1 MTDDLPDLIARI
13 YDAALDQGL
22 WDSVLNDLAQRF
34 ADGHASLYL
43 LHESDD
49 ADTAAFEALAATS
62 SWDPAFI
69 DSYSQHFWR
78 TNPWSEQVLRR
89 AVGEVTI
96 SDALVARN
104 SLEKTEFFADWL
116 RPQQLFS
123 GVGGTFLRRGGVSA
137 HISVLHASP
146 LADQETERLAGLL
159 QSLLPHF
166 ARAAQIHQRLG
177 DVTTQ
182 RDALE
187 SGLDRLSIGVI
198 LTDPTGRV
206 SFSNHIAEGLL
217 RAGTTLKVDQRGL
230 LCAAQPAETGRLRQL
245 IASASVIL
253 DDPRLDPGG
262 GLTLSD
268 TASGDQIAVLVA
280 PVGRGRPLLGLTQP
294 KAAIFIAAPA
304 AANQMSL
311 PELRRLY
318 GLTVTESRIA
328 GELAAGLSLKQ
339 IATRQ
344 DVSYETIR
352 NHLKKIF
359 MKTRTNRQS
368 ELVRLL
374 LRNMPAIGGRAA
386 AG

>member
-1 MTDDLPDLIARI
+1 MADGLSDLIARI

-22 WDSVLNDLAQRF
+22 WDSVLNDLARHF

-49 ADTAAFEALAATS
+49 VDTAAFEALAATS
-62 SWDPAFI
+62 SWDPGFI
-69 DSYSQHFWR
+69 DSYAQHFWR
-78 TNPWSEQVLRR
+78 TNPWSDRVLQRG
-89 AVGEVTI
+89 VGEVTV
-96 SDALVARN
+96 SDTLVPRN
-104 SLEKTEFFADWL
+104 SLERTEFYSDWL
-116 RPQQLFS
+116 RPQQLLS
-123 GVGGTFLRRGGVSA
+123 GIGGTFLRRGGVSA

-146 LADQETERLAGLL
+146 MAEQDTERLTALMR
-159 QSLLPHF
+159 SLLPHF
-166 ARAAQIHQRLG
+166 ARAAQVHQRLG

-187 SGLDRLSIGVI
+187 TGLDRLSIGVI

-206 SFSNHIAEGLL
+206 SFSNRMADDLL
-217 RAGTTLKVDQRGL
+217 RAGTTLRVDQRGL
-230 LCAAQPAETGRLRQL
+230 LCATQPSETARLRQL
-245 IASASVIL
+245 IASASIIL
-253 DDPRLDPGG
+253 DDPGLEPGG

-268 TASGDQIAVLVA
+268 TGGDDRIAVLVA

-294 KAAIFIAAPA
+294 KAAIFIAGPTP
-304 AANQMSL
+304 ANQMSQ

-318 GLTVTESRIA
+318 GLTATEARIA

-339 IATRQ
+339 IATRL

-359 MKTRTNRQS
+359 AKTRTNRQS
-368 ELVRLL
+368 ELVRQL
-374 LRNMPAIGGRAA
+374 LRNLPAIGGRSAA
-386 AG
+386 E